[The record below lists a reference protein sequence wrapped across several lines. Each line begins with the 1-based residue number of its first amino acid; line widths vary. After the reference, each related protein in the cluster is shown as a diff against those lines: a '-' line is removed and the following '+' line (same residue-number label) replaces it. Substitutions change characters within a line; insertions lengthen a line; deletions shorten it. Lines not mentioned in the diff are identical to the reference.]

1 MTSGL
6 SPGIALLMSAIPHLD
21 TIAPLYGEAD
31 VWFLDIWGVLHNG
44 VRPFQGAVDACRNFR
59 AHGGKVI
66 LVSNSPRPKSGVEK
80 QLDHI
85 GVPKDVYDAVLTS
98 GDVSR
103 VLIAAFE
110 GHPVFHLGPERDV
123 PVFVG
128 TGVELASAIEAMA
141 IVCTGLFDDETEIPH
156 DYDGRLKAFAKKRLP
171 MICVNP
177 DKTVERGGRIIYCA
191 GALAEAYEKLGG
203 NVVYAG
209 KPFAPIYEEAFSIAD
224 QLTGAPVD
232 ASRVLAIG
240 DGVSTDIAGAIDV
253 GVRAVYIAS
262 GVNMAKGEDIS
273 DAALRLF
280 PDPEK
285 RPIAV
290 MIALG

>member
-1 MTSGL
+1 MS
-6 SPGIALLMSAIPHLD
+6 SIPLLDS
-21 TIAPLYGEAD
+21 IAPLHGEAD

-44 VRPFQGAVDACRNFR
+44 VRPFQGAVDACREFR
-59 AHGGKVI
+59 AQGGQVI
-66 LVSNSPRPKSGVEK
+66 LVSNSPRPRAGVEK

-85 GVPKDVYDAVLTS
+85 GVPKDVYDAILTS

-103 VLIAAFE
+103 VLIAGFE
-110 GHPVFHLGPERDV
+110 GQPVFHLGPERDV
-123 PVFVG
+123 PVFAG
-128 TGVELASAIEAMA
+128 TGVELASAVEAIA

-156 DYDGRLKAFAKKRLP
+156 DYEVRLQAFAKRRLP

-209 KPFAPIYEEAFSIAD
+209 KPFAPIYEEAFHVAA
-224 QLTGAPVD
+224 QLKGRPVD
-232 ASRVLAIG
+232 KSRILAIG
-240 DGVSTDIAGAIDV
+240 DGVMTDIGGALAA

-262 GVNMAKGEDIS
+262 AVHVAKGENIP
-273 DAALRLF
+273 DAAARLF
-280 PDPEK
+280 PDPAT

-290 MIALG
+290 MMALG

>member
-1 MTSGL
+1 MS
-6 SPGIALLMSAIPHLD
+6 SISLLDS
-21 TIAPLYGEAD
+21 IAPLHGEAD

-44 VRPFQGAVDACRNFR
+44 VRPFAGAVSACQNFR
-59 AHGGKVI
+59 ALGGKVI
-66 LVSNSPRPKSGVEK
+66 LVSNSPRPRSGVEK

-103 VLIAAFE
+103 VLIAGFE
-110 GHPVFHLGPERDV
+110 GQPVFHLGPERDV

-128 TGVELASAIEAMA
+128 TGVELASAIEAIA

-156 DYDGRLKAFAKKRLP
+156 DYDARLQAFAKRRLP

-209 KPFAPIYEEAFSIAD
+209 KPFGPIYEEAFHIAA
-224 QLTGAPVD
+224 QLTGRPVET
-232 ASRVLAIG
+232 SRVLAIG
-240 DGVSTDIAGAIDV
+240 DGVATDIAGAIDA

-262 GVNMAKGEDIS
+262 AVHVAKGEDIS
-273 DAALRLF
+273 DAAVRLF
-280 PDPEK
+280 PDPAR
-285 RPIAV
+285 RPVAV
-290 MIALG
+290 MTALA

>member
-1 MTSGL
+1 MSTI
-6 SPGIALLMSAIPHLD
+6 PLLDS
-21 TIAPLYGEAD
+21 IAPLHGEAD

-44 VRPFQGAVDACRNFR
+44 VKPFAGAVSACQNFR
-59 AHGGKVI
+59 ALGGKVI
-66 LVSNSPRPKSGVEK
+66 LVSNSPRPRSGVEK

-85 GVPKDVYDAVLTS
+85 GVPKDVYDAILTS

-110 GHPVFHLGPERDV
+110 GQPVFHIGPERDV

-128 TGVELASAIEAMA
+128 TGVELASAIEAIA
-141 IVCTGLFDDETEIPH
+141 IVCTGLFDDESEIPH
-156 DYDGRLKAFAKKRLP
+156 DYDARLKAFAKRRLP

-203 NVVYAG
+203 NVAYAG
-209 KPFAPIYEEAFSIAD
+209 KPFGPIYEEAFHIAT
-224 QLTGAPVD
+224 QLTGRPVQT
-232 ASRVLAIG
+232 SRVLAIG
-240 DGVSTDIAGAIDV
+240 DGVATDIAGAIDA

-262 GVNMAKGEDIS
+262 AVHVAKGEDIS
-273 DAALRLF
+273 DAAVRLF
-280 PDPEK
+280 PDPAK
-285 RPIAV
+285 RPVAV
-290 MIALG
+290 MAALA

>member
-1 MTSGL
+1 MS
-6 SPGIALLMSAIPHLD
+6 SIPLLDS
-21 TIAPLYGEAD
+21 IAPLHGEAD

-44 VRPFQGAVDACRNFR
+44 VKPFAGAVSACQNFR
-59 AHGGKVI
+59 ALGGKVI
-66 LVSNSPRPKSGVEK
+66 LVSNSPRPRSGVEK

-85 GVPKDVYDAVLTS
+85 GVPKDVYDAILTS

-110 GHPVFHLGPERDV
+110 GQPVFHLGPERDV

-128 TGVELASAIEAMA
+128 TGVELASAIEAIA
-141 IVCTGLFDDETEIPH
+141 IVCTGLFDDESEIPH
-156 DYDGRLKAFAKKRLP
+156 DYDARLKAFAKRRLP

-203 NVVYAG
+203 NVAYAG
-209 KPFAPIYEEAFSIAD
+209 KPFGPIYEEAFHIAT
-224 QLTGAPVD
+224 QLTGRPVQT
-232 ASRVLAIG
+232 SRVLAIG
-240 DGVSTDIAGAIDV
+240 DGVATDIAGAIDA

-262 GVNMAKGEDIS
+262 AVHVAKGEDIS
-273 DAALRLF
+273 DAAVRLF
-280 PDPEK
+280 PDPAK
-285 RPIAV
+285 RPVAV
-290 MIALG
+290 MAALA

>member
-1 MTSGL
+1 MSTI
-6 SPGIALLMSAIPHLD
+6 PLLDS
-21 TIAPLYGEAD
+21 IAPLHGEAD

-44 VRPFQGAVDACRNFR
+44 VKPFAGAVSACQDFR
-59 AHGGKVI
+59 ALGGKVI
-66 LVSNSPRPKSGVEK
+66 LVSNSPRPRSGVEK

-85 GVPKDVYDAVLTS
+85 GVPKDVYDAILTS

-110 GHPVFHLGPERDV
+110 GQPVFHIGPERDV

-128 TGVELASAIEAMA
+128 TGVELASAIEAIA
-141 IVCTGLFDDETEIPH
+141 IVCTGLFDDESEIPH
-156 DYDGRLKAFAKKRLP
+156 DYDARLKAFAKRRLP

-203 NVVYAG
+203 NVAYAG
-209 KPFAPIYEEAFSIAD
+209 KPFGPIYEEAFHIAT
-224 QLTGAPVD
+224 QLTGRPVQT
-232 ASRVLAIG
+232 SRVLAIG
-240 DGVSTDIAGAIDV
+240 DGVATDIAGAIDA

-262 GVNMAKGEDIS
+262 AVHVAKGEDIS
-273 DAALRLF
+273 DAAVRLF
-280 PDPEK
+280 PDPAK
-285 RPIAV
+285 RPVAV
-290 MIALG
+290 MAALA

>member
-1 MTSGL
+1 MSTI
-6 SPGIALLMSAIPHLD
+6 PLLDS
-21 TIAPLYGEAD
+21 IAPLHGEAD

-44 VRPFQGAVDACRNFR
+44 VKPFAGAVSACQNFR
-59 AHGGKVI
+59 ALGGKVI
-66 LVSNSPRPKSGVEK
+66 LVSNSPRPRSGVEK

-103 VLIAAFE
+103 VLIAGFE
-110 GHPVFHLGPERDV
+110 GQPVFHLGPERDV

-128 TGVELASAIEAMA
+128 TGVELASAIEAIA
-141 IVCTGLFDDETEIPH
+141 IVCTGLFDDESEIPH
-156 DYDGRLKAFAKKRLP
+156 DYDARLKAFAKRRLP

-203 NVVYAG
+203 NVAYAG
-209 KPFAPIYEEAFSIAD
+209 KPFGPIYEEAFHIAT
-224 QLTGAPVD
+224 QLTGRPVQT
-232 ASRVLAIG
+232 SRVLAIG
-240 DGVSTDIAGAIDV
+240 DGVATDIAGAIDA

-262 GVNMAKGEDIS
+262 AVHVAKGEDIS
-273 DAALRLF
+273 DAAVRLF
-280 PDPEK
+280 PDPAK
-285 RPIAV
+285 RPVAV
-290 MIALG
+290 MAALA

>member
-1 MTSGL
+1 MS
-6 SPGIALLMSAIPHLD
+6 SIPLLHS
-21 TIAPLYGEAD
+21 IAPLQGEAD

-44 VRPFQGAVDACRNFR
+44 LKPFAGAVSACQNFR
-59 AHGGKVI
+59 ALGGKVI
-66 LVSNSPRPKSGVEK
+66 LVSNSPRPRSGVEK

-85 GVPKDVYDAVLTS
+85 GVPKDSYDAVLTS

-103 VLIAAFE
+103 VLIAGFE
-110 GHPVFHLGPERDV
+110 GQPVFHLGPERDV

-128 TGVELASAIEAMA
+128 TGVELASAVEAIA

-156 DYDGRLKAFAKKRLP
+156 DYEARLQAFAKRRMP

-191 GALAEAYEKLGG
+191 GAIAEAYEKLGG

-209 KPFAPIYEEAFSIAD
+209 KPFAPIYEEAFHIAA
-224 QLTGAPVD
+224 QLTGAPVV

-240 DGVSTDIAGAIDV
+240 DGVNTDIAGAIAA

-262 GVNMAKGEDIS
+262 GVHVAKGENIA
-273 DAALRLF
+273 DAAARLF
-280 PDPEK
+280 PDEAK
-285 RPIAV
+285 RPVAV
-290 MIALG
+290 MAALA

>member
-1 MTSGL
+1 MS
-6 SPGIALLMSAIPHLD
+6 SIPLLDS
-21 TIAPLYGEAD
+21 IAPLQGEAD

-44 VRPFQGAVDACRNFR
+44 VRPFAGAVGACQNFR
-59 AHGGKVI
+59 ALGGKVI
-66 LVSNSPRPKSGVEK
+66 LVSNSPRLRSGVEK

-85 GVPKDVYDAVLTS
+85 GVPKDVYDAILTS

-123 PVFVG
+123 PLFVG
-128 TGVELASAIEAMA
+128 TSVELSSASEAVA

-156 DYDGRLKAFAKKRLP
+156 DYDARLKAFARKRLP

-191 GALAEAYEKLGG
+191 GAIAEAYEKLGG

-209 KPFAPIYEEAFSIAD
+209 KPFAPIYEEAFLIAA
-224 QLTGAPVD
+224 QLAGRPVEK
-232 ASRVLAIG
+232 SRILAIG
-240 DGVSTDIAGAIDV
+240 DGVTTDFGGALAA

-262 GVNMAKGEDIS
+262 AVHVAKGENIP
-273 DAALRLF
+273 DAAARLF
-280 PDPEK
+280 PDPAK
-285 RPIAV
+285 QPIAV
-290 MIALG
+290 MAGLA

>member
-1 MTSGL
+1 MK
-6 SPGIALLMSAIPHLD
+6 AISLID
-21 TIAPLYGEAD
+21 SIAPLYGEAD

-44 VRPFQGAVDACRNFR
+44 VQPFGRAVSACQNFR
-59 AHGGKVI
+59 ANGGKVI
-66 LVSNSPRPKSGVEK
+66 LVSNSPRPRSGVEK

-103 VLIAAFE
+103 VLIAGFE

-128 TGVELASAIEAMA
+128 TGVELASAIEAVA

-156 DYDGRLKAFAKKRLP
+156 DYEARLQSFAKRRLP

-177 DKTVERGGRIIYCA
+177 DKTVERGGSIIYCA

-209 KPFAPIYEEAFSIAD
+209 KPFAPIYEEAFHVAA
-224 QLTGAPVD
+224 QLTGAPVPP
-232 ASRVLAIG
+232 SRVLAIG
-240 DGVSTDIAGAIDV
+240 DGVNTDIAGALDA

-262 GVNMAKGEDIS
+262 GVNMQKGEDIS
-273 DAALRLF
+273 DAAARLF
-280 PDPEK
+280 PDPTK

-290 MIALG
+290 MEKLA

>member
-1 MTSGL
+1 MN
-6 SPGIALLMSAIPHLD
+6 AIPYLD

-44 VRPFQGAVDACRNFR
+44 VRPFAGAVESCQSFR
-59 AHGGKVI
+59 AKGGKVI
-66 LVSNSPRPKSGVEK
+66 LVSNSPRPRAGVEK

-103 VLIAAFE
+103 VLIAGFE
-110 GHPVFHLGPERDV
+110 GHPVYHLGPERDI
-123 PVFVG
+123 PVFAG
-128 TGVELASAIEAMA
+128 TGVELAPANEAVA

-156 DYDGRLKAFAKKRLP
+156 DYDVRLKAFAKKRLP
-171 MICVNP
+171 MICANP

-203 NVVYAG
+203 NVAYAG
-209 KPFAPIYEEAFSIAD
+209 KPFAPIYEEAFDIAAR
-224 QLTGAPVD
+224 LTGAPVEK
-232 ASRVLAIG
+232 SRILAIG
-240 DGVSTDIAGAIDV
+240 DGVKTDIGGAISA

-262 GVNMAKGEDIS
+262 AVHVTKGESIA
-273 DAALRLF
+273 DAAARLF
-280 PDPEK
+280 PDPAS

-290 MIALG
+290 MAALG

>member
-1 MTSGL
+1 MS
-6 SPGIALLMSAIPHLD
+6 SISLLDS
-21 TIAPLYGEAD
+21 IAPLHGEAD

-44 VRPFQGAVDACRNFR
+44 VKPFAGAVSACQNFR
-59 AHGGKVI
+59 ALGGKVI
-66 LVSNSPRPKSGVEK
+66 LVSNSPRPRSGVEK

-103 VLIAAFE
+103 VLIAGFE
-110 GHPVFHLGPERDV
+110 GQPVFHLGPERDV

-128 TGVELASAIEAMA
+128 TGVELASAIEAIA

-156 DYDGRLKAFAKKRLP
+156 DYDARLQAFARRRLP

-209 KPFAPIYEEAFSIAD
+209 KPFAPIYEEAFYMAA
-224 QLTGAPVD
+224 QLLGRPVET
-232 ASRVLAIG
+232 SRVLAIG
-240 DGVSTDIAGAIDV
+240 DGVMTDIGGALAA

-262 GVNMAKGEDIS
+262 AVHVAKGENIS
-273 DAALRLF
+273 DAAVRLF
-280 PDPEK
+280 PDPAK
-285 RPIAV
+285 RPVAV
-290 MIALG
+290 MTALA

>member
-1 MTSGL
+1 MNS
-6 SPGIALLMSAIPHLD
+6 IPFLD
-21 TIAPLYGEAD
+21 SIAPLYGEAD

-44 VRPFQGAVDACRNFR
+44 VKPFACAVSACQNFR
-59 AHGGKVI
+59 ALGGKVI
-66 LVSNSPRPKSGVEK
+66 LVSNSPRPRSGVEK

-85 GVPKDVYDAVLTS
+85 GVPKDVYDAILTS

-156 DYDGRLKAFAKKRLP
+156 DYDAQLKAFVRKRLP

-177 DKTVERGGRIIYCA
+177 DKTVERGGRIVYCA
-191 GALAEAYEKLGG
+191 GALAQAYEKLGG

-209 KPFAPIYEEAFSIAD
+209 KPFAPIYEEAFLIAA
-224 QLTGAPVD
+224 QLLGRPVD
-232 ASRVLAIG
+232 KSRILAIG
-240 DGVSTDIAGAIDV
+240 DGVTTDIGGALAA

-262 GVNMAKGEDIS
+262 AVDVAKGENII
-273 DAALRLF
+273 DAAVRLF
-280 PDPEK
+280 PDAAG
-285 RPIAV
+285 RPVAV
-290 MIALG
+290 MTALQG

>member
-1 MTSGL
+1 MS
-6 SPGIALLMSAIPHLD
+6 SIPLLDS
-21 TIAPLYGEAD
+21 IAPLHGEAD

-44 VRPFQGAVDACRNFR
+44 VKPFAGAVSACQNFR
-59 AHGGKVI
+59 ALGGKVI
-66 LVSNSPRPKSGVEK
+66 LVSNSPRPRSGVEK

-85 GVPKDVYDAVLTS
+85 GVPKDVYDAILTS

-110 GHPVFHLGPERDV
+110 GQPVFHLGPERDV

-128 TGVELASAIEAMA
+128 TGVELASAIEAIA
-141 IVCTGLFDDETEIPH
+141 IVCTGLFDDESEIPH
-156 DYDGRLKAFAKKRLP
+156 DYDARLKAFAKRRLP

-203 NVVYAG
+203 NVAYAG
-209 KPFAPIYEEAFSIAD
+209 KPFGPIYEEAFHIAT
-224 QLTGAPVD
+224 QLTGRPVQT
-232 ASRVLAIG
+232 SRVLAIG
-240 DGVSTDIAGAIDV
+240 DGVATDIAGAIDA

-262 GVNMAKGEDIS
+262 AVHVAKGEDIS
-273 DAALRLF
+273 DAAVRLF
-280 PDPEK
+280 PDPAK
-285 RPIAV
+285 RPVAV
-290 MIALG
+290 MSALA